1 MLKQDDHG
9 ELCTFTDSLEHSINC
24 LKDSGQHNI
33 GTFITSLITNKFHK
47 KMNKLLLNYTRD
59 IKKVPDEDTLLQFLY
74 ASLLFQSVLPSR
86 WIYPKNMPNG
96 SKLQCTTFSPK
107 SQEKPGRRVYYV
119 VENDTC
125 CISVQLQGHVP
136 RQQECPCEISTFM
149 S

>member
-74 ASLLFQSVLPSR
+74 ICITPVSVSSPFKMDLPKEHAKR
-86 WIYPKNMPNG
+86 IKAPVHHV
-96 SKLQCTTFSPK
+96 Q
-107 SQEKPGRRVYYV
+107 SQEPREAR
-119 VENDTC
+119 ETC
-125 CISVQLQGHVP
+125 ILCGGERHLLYL
-136 RQQECPCEISTFM
+136 CPTSRPCP
-149 S
+149 